1 LDHVKKL
8 LALRKLESGSWRRPV
23 SFELQTGEIVLLLGR
38 NSSGKTTLL
47 NTIAGL
53 LPVRLGQVLIEGRDV
68 SDLDTIGR
76 TRSGVRLALEGRQ
89 VFGRLSVK
97 RNLLLGAYGSGTDHE
112 VKKDLEWVLD
122 TFPDLRDK
130 LDALAWS
137 LSGGQQTMLNI
148 GRALMGGP
156 KLLLMDEPTLGLD
169 PQNTRNLINALEQI
183 RRERQVG
190 ILVAEQSGLFAR
202 AFPERVILI
211 VGGEILFDGPWEQAN
226 REGKL
231 TEIFA

>member
-1 LDHVKKL
+1 LDDVKKL

-47 NTIAGL
+47 NTVAGL
-53 LPVRLGQVLIEGRDV
+53 LPVRFGQVLIEERDV
-68 SDLDTIGR
+68 SSLDTIGR

-89 VFGRLSVK
+89 VFGRLPVK
-97 RNLLLGAYGSGTDHE
+97 RNLLLGAYGRGADHK

-122 TFPDLRDK
+122 IFPDLRDK
-130 LDALAWS
+130 LDAFAWS

-148 GRALMGGP
+148 GRALMGDP

-169 PQNTRNLINALEQI
+169 PQNTRKLINALEQI

-190 ILVAEQSGLFAR
+190 ILVAEQSGMFAR
-202 AFPERVILI
+202 AFPERVILM
-211 VGGEILFDGPWEQAN
+211 VGGEILFDGPWEQAA